1 MQHNWS
7 RPKTGQITMLKDSLF
22 YAKIL
27 LFGEYG
33 IIQDSMGLSI
43 PYADYRGSLKF
54 CDALEGDSLYS
65 NKELHKFYQYL
76 SDPKNNLVSLFNLEM
91 FQKDI
96 ENGLWFDSSIPQG
109 FGVGSSGALCAA
121 IYNNYAQNKF
131 ETNTKE
137 SANLQELK
145 STLGKM
151 ESYFHGKSS
160 GLDPLICYLNLPVL
174 IKKGNDMGA
183 VGLPIEHKE
192 GKAAIFLIN
201 SGAPGKTASMV
212 NIFMEKLKQEG
223 FRHVMKKQFVK
234 YNDECINAF
243 LKGEVKHLFKNV
255 KQLSKVLLDNFS
267 QMIPANYHTLWQEGI
282 DSNSYYLKL
291 CGSGGG
297 GYILG
302 FAPDFEVA
310 KAKLKDHKLEII
322 HNF

>member
-1 MQHNWS
+1 
-7 RPKTGQITMLKDSLF
+7 MLKDSLF

-54 CDALEGDSLYS
+54 SDNLKNGSLYS
-65 NKELHKFYQYL
+65 NRELLKFHQYL
-76 SDPKNNLVSLFNLEM
+76 SNPENKLASYFDVNAFLNDL
-91 FQKDI
+91 QK
-96 ENGLWFDSSIPQG
+96 GLWFDSSIPQG

-121 IYNNYAQNKF
+121 IYNRYALNKF
-131 ETNTKE
+131 TKETKE

-145 STLGKM
+145 SILGQM

-183 VGLPIEHKE
+183 VGLPIEHTE

-201 SGAPGKTASMV
+201 SGKPGKTSSMV

-223 FRHVMKKQFVK
+223 FRNVMKKQFVK

-243 LKGEVKHLFKNV
+243 LKGEVKQLFKNV

-267 QMIPANYHTLWQEGI
+267 QMIPANYHSLWQEGI
-282 DSNSYYLKL
+282 ETNSYYLKL

-302 FAPDFEVA
+302 FAPDIEVA